1 MDDST
6 ASPSP
11 RPSGD
16 PSPSP
21 IPLAEEDRV
30 GGYTGEEEELGTL
43 GAFAFSE
50 EDRGLDDAVI
60 GAPAALDG
68 FLDGTDEEAFD
79 DLEPLA
85 ERPLEGS
92 VAALED
98 GVEEHVDL
106 ADFEPDHDRSRLRDD
121 SLVEHEEGDEDGGLE
136 GPAAGSAGITAPGI
150 AAGETPGML
159 EEIEEREEPVA
170 GRYGQLRF
178 RPADELPPWAP
189 VAARVVA
196 VDEPSELS
204 SMSDL
209 PPPWAIVRA
218 AEAIYLAKR
227 TDDADALLVARLDN
241 DERTAPLLGFAVTD
255 DGLVIALDGGAVR
268 ITA

>member
-1 MDDST
+1 VDVST
-6 ASPSP
+6 ASPNP
-11 RPSGD
+11 RPSAG
-16 PSPSP
+16 PSA

-98 GVEEHVDL
+98 GVEEHFDL

-121 SLVEHEEGDEDGGLE
+121 SLVEDEAGEDDGGLE

-150 AAGETPGML
+150 AAGETAGML
-159 EEIEEREEPVA
+159 EEIDERDEPVA

-178 RPADELPPWAP
+178 RPADELPPWAA
-189 VAARVVA
+189 VLARVVP
-196 VDEPSELS
+196 VEEPADLAPISE
-204 SMSDL
+204 L
-209 PPPWAIVRA
+209 PPPWAIVTA
-218 AEAIYLAKR
+218 AEAIYLARR
-227 TDDADALLVARLDN
+227 TDDADADALLVARLDN
-241 DERTAPLLGFAVTD
+241 DDRTAPLLGFAATD

-268 ITA
+268 VTA